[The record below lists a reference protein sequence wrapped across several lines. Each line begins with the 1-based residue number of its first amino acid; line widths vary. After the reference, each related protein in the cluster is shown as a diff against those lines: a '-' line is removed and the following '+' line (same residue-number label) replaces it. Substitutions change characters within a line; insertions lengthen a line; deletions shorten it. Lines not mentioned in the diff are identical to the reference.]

1 MAYLQKPSNSFIL
14 FDGLKIIILRE
25 NNKCCTIK
33 YIFIITRMKVIH
45 MIYSYSTKYVKCI
58 IYENSSKNVMY
69 NCYCD
74 RVLIKGMPFFIKEEI
89 TKILVKRIIRILN
102 KMISCLFSVC
112 KCDFGIFI
120 IRKSYVLRI
129 SYNIINQSHK
139 FIYII

>member
-1 MAYLQKPSNSFIL
+1 
-14 FDGLKIIILRE
+14 
-25 NNKCCTIK
+25 
-33 YIFIITRMKVIH
+33 

-74 RVLIKGMPFFIKEEI
+74 RVLIKDMPFFIKEEI

-102 KMISCLFSVC
+102 KMIFCLFSVC
-112 KCDFGIFI
+112 KCDFGVFI